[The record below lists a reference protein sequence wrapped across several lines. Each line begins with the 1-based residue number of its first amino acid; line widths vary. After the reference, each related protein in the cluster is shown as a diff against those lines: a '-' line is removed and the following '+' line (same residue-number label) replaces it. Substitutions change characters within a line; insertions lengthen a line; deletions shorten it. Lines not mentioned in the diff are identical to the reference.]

1 MAIGKNQR
9 RSHTGTTEAEL
20 NSELNCKTVIP
31 TKKNQ
36 DVYKKDGGCPIATIA
51 GVGLVCPGV
60 LLTGFGGSGGLLEV
74 FGPYKE
80 NSKSNAENIGQKH

>member
-1 MAIGKNQR
+1 MALGKNQR

-36 DVYKKDGGCPIATIA
+36 DLYKKDDGCPIATIA
-51 GVGLVCPGV
+51 GVGLSGPGV
-60 LLTGFGGSGGLLEV
+60 LLTIIGGSGGLMEV
-74 FGPYKE
+74 FGAYKE
-80 NSKSNAENIGQKH
+80 NSKSNVENIGQKH